1 MSTVFGHPAGP
12 ASASA
17 WDQQVS
23 AIERGLAVLDAALA
37 EGDPALVAQGAQGL
51 HDTLTRAMILLRQ
64 PAGGRAPMLSGDLV
78 RRLTDAQA
86 RARAHQQAVLR
97 GRIATERTLEVLL
110 PREGDST
117 YQALAGGVNGRVA
130 AAYR

>member
-23 AIERGLAVLDAALA
+23 AIEQGLVVLDAALA
-37 EGDPALVAQGAQGL
+37 QGDPVAVAQGAQGL
-51 HDTLTRAMILLRQ
+51 HDTLSRAMIMLRQ
-64 PAGGRAPMLSGDLV
+64 ASGGRAPSLPADV
-78 RRLTDAQA
+78 IRRLTDAQT
-86 RARAHQQAVLR
+86 RARAHQQAVVR
-97 GRIATERTLEVLL
+97 GRIATERTLDVLL

-117 YQALAGGVNGRVA
+117 YQALAGGVSGRVA